1 MMNSKF
7 QKLSLREWIL
17 KENKTKNIPFY
28 LVTLFLYILF
38 KYTIY
43 SHSHT
48 HIQFKYDAVFH
59 KVVENRK
66 KFVKVNGRIIYG
78 LITSI
83 YQRSVYIDTS
93 A

>member
-48 HIQFKYDAVFH
+48 HTQFKYDAVFH

-66 KFVKVNGRIIYG
+66 NLLKSTAELFTV
-78 LITSI
+78 
-83 YQRSVYIDTS
+83 
-93 A
+93 